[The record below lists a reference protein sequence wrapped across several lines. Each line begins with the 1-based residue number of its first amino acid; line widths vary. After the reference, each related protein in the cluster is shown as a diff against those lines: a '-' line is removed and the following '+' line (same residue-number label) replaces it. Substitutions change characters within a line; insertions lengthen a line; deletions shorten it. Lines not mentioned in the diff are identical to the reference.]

1 MTDLIGQAGRR
12 AAEGMRVTVT
22 DPGRIW
28 EREKA
33 GRGDPSQGGEGTV
46 LEVREEGT
54 APSTLIPKPET
65 RNPTPET

>member
-1 MTDLIGQAGRR
+1 
-12 AAEGMRVTVT
+12 MRVTVT